1 MSSDDNG
8 LRKTIGYA
16 NKFWKD
22 KSQKGM
28 TDEQKLQEFHK
39 DEHAARYGA
48 RTSKYKRG
56 SAELGWKIVARTD
69 LKAEKQYKWGSLK
82 DLHPPN
88 LANPLTCKVP
98 SLIDFIDTRQP
109 KFFFYTLKNWD
120 FAKEKDLPVE
130 TNIIYKAL
138 MYWRLMLFTGDLDEK
153 QKKIVKYYLD
163 TCNRIISARMPM
175 FEFWPYG
182 NGLAHYYNYKREDT
196 YKDRNK
202 ESNFITF
209 NPECPH
215 IFFNLFD
222 SIRAQLSSYSREIEE
237 EKVLKNKEKYWTKIF
252 KTIFEKSQIP
262 NQTALRTN
270 FNYQNLDLVV
280 SSYIAWAHNRLKP
293 DKKEPKIKII
303 ATWKSIYSIYK
314 EIEVLKSKSPE
325 LFQIEEIAV
334 EKVDYESTLG
344 APIYTVW
351 TKKNFGL

>member
-222 SIRAQLSSYSREIEE
+222 SIRAQLSSYSREIED

-293 DKKEPKIKII
+293 NKKEPKIKIV

>member
-293 DKKEPKIKII
+293 DKKEPKIKIV